1 MSILKGNYEEVLVGT
16 CEKLQGQERK
26 VIIISTVRSSTE
38 YLESDQHF
46 GLGFIKHPKRFNVA
60 ITRAKAL
67 LITIGN
73 PHILS
78 KDPNWSK
85 LLRFC
90 QVNNAYEGCEFEF
103 DHGDNDDEAYRE
115 QNKTATETGDKFGS
129 PVAFDRVKN
138 RLMTIFNTEVNSS
151 FQMED
156 DNDDDD
162 DDDDDDN
169 SYGL

>member
-1 MSILKGNYEEVLVGT
+1 MHEEVLVGT

-26 VIIISTVRSSTE
+26 VIIITTVRSSTE

-46 GLGFIKHPKRFNVA
+46 DIGFVKHPKRFNVA

-78 KDPNWSK
+78 KDPNWNK

-90 QVNNAYEGCEFEF
+90 KVNNAYEGCEFEF
-103 DHGDNDDEAYRE
+103 DHDDDVEACGE
-115 QNKTATETGDKFGS
+115 QNQMTTEIGS
-129 PVAFDRVKN
+129 PGAFGRIRN
-138 RLMTIFNTEVNSS
+138 RLKTIFNTEANSS

-156 DNDDDD
+156 DDNDDSY
-162 DDDDDDN
+162 DDDDN
-169 SYGL
+169 DDAMVMNSDDDYND